1 MNTGIDLVCACP
13 PPTAMSWRAIVLMV
27 TVSVVGGVLI
37 AGMVAVRRWLNSHRP
52 SSSALSRAQT
62 EHSTFDPCG
71 KDVAFENSDVD
82 TTFEDCVNEAVEQ
95 ARADLLAL
103 AQDPW
108 FQMSA
113 WNLAGVVTDAVAALR
128 AAAKTGSDDTGIE
141 SDASVLARDG
151 VLIDALNDATHALA
165 RYPNDPFRS
174 YMAGVRACDRMDS
187 ATEYTR
193 RQLNEMWIPSP
204 YRPMNYANSDYGPFP
219 AEPAWP
225 PSKTEHERRAR

>member
-1 MNTGIDLVCACP
+1 MTTD
-13 PPTAMSWRAIVLMV
+13 
-27 TVSVVGGVLI
+27 
-37 AGMVAVRRWLNSHRP
+37 
-52 SSSALSRAQT
+52 
-62 EHSTFDPCG
+62 
-71 KDVAFENSDVD
+71 DVD

-113 WNLAGVVTDAVAALR
+113 WNLANVVTDSVAALR
-128 AAAKTGSDDTGIE
+128 GAAKAGSDATGIE
-141 SDASVLARDG
+141 SDESVLARDG

-174 YMAGVRACDRMDS
+174 YTAGLRACDRMDI

-204 YRPMNYANSDYGPFP
+204 YRPITCN
-219 AEPAWP
+219 
-225 PSKTEHERRAR
+225 EHSTSGGD

>member
-1 MNTGIDLVCACP
+1 MNTGMDLVCACP
-13 PPTAMSWRAIVLMV
+13 PPVTMSWRAIVLMV
-27 TVSVVGGVLI
+27 TFSVVGGVLTV
-37 AGMVAVRRWLNSHRP
+37 GVVSVRRWLNSRRP

-62 EHSTFDPCG
+62 EHSTSDPYG
-71 KDVAFENSDVD
+71 KDVE
-82 TTFEDCVNEAVEQ
+82 FEDCVNEAVEQ

-113 WNLAGVVTDAVAALR
+113 WNLAGVITDAVAALR

-165 RYPNDPFRS
+165 RYPRS
-174 YMAGVRACDRMDS
+174 
-187 ATEYTR
+187 
-193 RQLNEMWIPSP
+193 SP
-204 YRPMNYANSDYGPFP
+204 
-219 AEPAWP
+219 
-225 PSKTEHERRAR
+225 